1 MHDISIFSHFK
12 SFKQLHPG
20 IMKRFAFEYKL
31 QSLIDNRL
39 ILFFLSVIA
48 VFVFFPF
55 PVSVTSVGVDE
66 PLSFIFTYLMQGRIG
81 LGKDIIFPHG
91 PLAFIMY
98 PLPGDSLWWIAVVFL
113 IIVRIS
119 WAYSF
124 LLLVKGRSVYYTV
137 AVFVGLVLLSG
148 YVALLLTIVQVMVLF
163 LMNYYKTRNL
173 FWFIVPLLLTA
184 FAFFIKAFVA
194 IVCIS
199 VVASFFFL
207 ELYYIYTKQER
218 IWKALLF
225 LIVPLEIFVIWV
237 LLYGSYHGL
246 LRYIL
251 GMQQLAIDNSAA
263 TALYPDNLW
272 FWLVTAMISGLI
284 LILSNLK
291 NKGIVHLVI
300 LTMPALFALWKYS
313 MARQDY
319 LHATNLLVFL
329 FFWLLAF
336 LLLTEKIK
344 KFQLFLSILI
354 LFSYYL
360 NLRKSYYYED
370 FFPTTSGVSKLIGA
384 ASNYSYFSDTCKA
397 TSMRNIARNKL
408 DSDIRERIGNNTI
421 DVYPWDYSYLAANE
435 LQWQPRPVL
444 QSYASYTRWL
454 DNLNVKHFQS
464 ASAPEFLLWELEK
477 ITNDIHGGTMESID
491 GRYLLNDEP
500 DLLLALLSNYELVA
514 EQAGPRHV
522 LLYQKRAIKQNF
534 LTREIGSVETT
545 WNTWIDVPDSA
556 AGLLR
561 AQVHLQHSLLGKI
574 KSFLYKDDAVY
585 CFYMLDNGD
594 IRQYRVVPRTMDYGL
609 WINPMVMNPELD
621 VQESK
626 VKKICFMSRN
636 ESGMKDKIWVSF
648 NQTQVANKA
657 NDTINDSDFPLNFF
671 GISKSVNRNTI
682 LRSDFN
688 FTRGGISWSNAVSNQ
703 GMQLQGM
710 DKVRLSPDAYSPAFT
725 YKLDSL
731 PTDEQNSQYLVAT
744 QLWVKANTRAR
755 AAIVLSVENHGEVIA
770 WKPTDIHGFILD
782 ENQFNLATAFLQI
795 EDEWISKEGLE
806 LKLYVWN
813 NGNEPIEIGNFSVHI
828 TCIKRN

>member
-1 MHDISIFSHFK
+1 M
-12 SFKQLHPG
+12 
-20 IMKRFAFEYKL
+20 MKRFAFEYKL
-31 QSLIDNRL
+31 RNLNDNRL
-39 ILFFLSVIA
+39 ILFFLSVIS

-98 PLPGDSLWWIAVVFL
+98 PLPGDSLWWIAVVSM
-113 IIVRIS
+113 IIVRIA

-124 LLLVKGRSVYYTV
+124 LLLVKGRSAYYTI
-137 AVFVGLVLLSG
+137 AALIGLVLLSG
-148 YVALLLTIVQVMVLF
+148 YVALLMTIIQLMVLF
-163 LMNYYKTRNL
+163 FMNYYKTRNI
-173 FWFIVPLLLTA
+173 FWFIIPLLLTA

-199 VVASFFFL
+199 VVSSFFFL

-218 IWKALLF
+218 VWKASLF
-225 LIVPLEIFVIWV
+225 LIVPVGIFVIWV
-237 LLYGSYHGL
+237 LLYGSYHGII
-246 LRYIL
+246 RYIL

-284 LILSNLK
+284 LILSNFK
-291 NKGIVHLVI
+291 NRGIVQLVI
-300 LTMPALFALWKYS
+300 LTLPALFALWKYS

-329 FFWLLAF
+329 FFWLMAF
-336 LLLTEKIK
+336 LLLTEKFK
-344 KFQLFLSILI
+344 RFHLFLAILI

-370 FFPTTSGVSKLIGA
+370 FFPSTSGVSKLIGA
-384 ASNYSYFSDTCKA
+384 ATNYSYFSDTCNA
-397 TSMRNIARNKL
+397 ASLRNISRNKL
-408 DSDIRERIGNNTI
+408 DPDIRERIGNKTV

-435 LQWQPRPVL
+435 LNWQPRPVL

-464 ASAPEFLLWELEK
+464 ALAPEFLIWELEK

-500 DLLLALLSNYELVA
+500 DLLLALLSDYELVA
-514 EQAGPRHV
+514 KQKGDRPV
-522 LLYQKRAIKQNF
+522 LLYQKSAKKKN
-534 LTREIGSVETT
+534 LVTKEIGSIETT
-545 WNTWIDVPDSA
+545 WNTWIDVPDTS
-556 AGLLR
+556 AGLIR
-561 AQVHLQHSLLGKI
+561 AQVHIQHSILGKI

-585 CFYMLDNGD
+585 CYYLLANGD
-594 IRQYRVVPRTMDYGL
+594 LRQYRVVPRTMDYGL
-609 WINPMVMNPELD
+609 WINPMIMNPELE
-621 VQESK
+621 VLESK

-657 NDTINDSDFPLNFF
+657 KDTIDDSDFPLNFF

-682 LRSDFN
+682 LRSDLD
-688 FTRGGISWSNAVSNQ
+688 FTKVEIGWSNVVSNQ
-703 GMQLQGM
+703 AMQLQGM
-710 DKVRLSPDAYSPAFT
+710 DKVRLSPDSYSPAFI
-725 YKLDSL
+725 YNLDSL
-731 PTDEQNSQYLVAT
+731 PTDELNSQYIVAS
-744 QLWVKANTRAR
+744 QLWVKASTRAR
-755 AAIVLSVENHGEVIA
+755 AAIVMSVEKNGEVIA
-770 WKPTDIHGFILD
+770 WKPTDIHGFILN
-782 ENQFNLATAFLQI
+782 ENQFNLATAFLKI

-806 LKLYVWN
+806 LKFYVWN
-813 NGNEPIEIGNFSVHI
+813 NGNEPIEINNFSVHI
-828 TCIKRN
+828 SGITRN